1 MCYLVNELKSMPE
14 IINII
19 KEDTSYDHI
28 VNGDQKT
35 YSECVKKKTLKD
47 LFAI

>member
-1 MCYLVNELKSMPE
+1 MME

-19 KEDTSYDHI
+19 KEETSYDCI

-35 YSECVKKKTLKD
+35 YSECVKKPLKD